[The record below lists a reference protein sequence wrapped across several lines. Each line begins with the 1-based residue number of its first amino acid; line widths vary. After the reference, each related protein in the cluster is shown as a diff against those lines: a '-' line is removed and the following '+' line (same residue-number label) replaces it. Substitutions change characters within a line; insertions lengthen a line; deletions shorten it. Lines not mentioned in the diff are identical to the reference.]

1 MATRQPRQRWNPQRR
16 AWPQASRVRKRL
28 KADQCGFAL
37 SSRRYPI
44 AWRAPTLVTRAENLP
59 QALEA
64 VTSCHFR
71 FGRVLR
77 RVLLVLR
84 PLSRV
89 WRHGRAFRV
98 KPTPFIATYDR
109 EETLIGVQ

>member
-1 MATRQPRQRWNPQRR
+1 MTPKVDGHQAATPAVESAKARSAAGLARE
-16 AWPQASRVRKRL
+16 KRL

-59 QALEA
+59 LA

-77 RVLLVLR
+77 
-84 PLSRV
+84 
-89 WRHGRAFRV
+89 
-98 KPTPFIATYDR
+98 
-109 EETLIGVQ
+109 